1 MSIEDGN
8 IGIISNG
15 AGYCMASMDVLS
27 LYGAKAS
34 NFMDLGG

>member
-1 MSIEDGN
+1 MGEGH

-15 AGYCMASMDVLS
+15 AGLAMATLDFLHQID
-27 LYGAKAS
+27 AEAA